1 MDKPKRQ
8 KNQELSEEEKLE
20 ILLSMSGAED
30 DNINPD
36 GTLLDDD
43 GSVYFL

>member
-1 MDKPKRQ
+1 MDKPKRL

-20 ILLSMSGAED
+20 ILLSMSGTED
-30 DNINPD
+30 DNINSD

-43 GSVYFL
+43 GAVYFL